1 MQRQTDRKM
10 HSLARQAKHRI
21 TSGYYTKEAAAERKA
36 YAVRRTLADKVVYD
50 KIVDIVRH
58 DGTVTD
64 VIASLIDSS
73 VFDNADEAAR
83 ERSVRTA
90 AATYRKVKREYES
103 RAAAGNVAL

>member
-64 VIASLIDSS
+64 VIARLIDSS
-73 VFDNADEAAR
+73 VFDNEAAR
-83 ERSVRTA
+83 ERYVLTA

>member
-36 YAVRRTLADKVVYD
+36 YAVRRTLAVYD

-64 VIASLIDSS
+64 VIARLIDSS

-83 ERSVRTA
+83 ERYVLTA

>member
-1 MQRQTDRKM
+1 METV
-10 HSLARQAKHRI
+10 LAIAI
-21 TSGYYTKEAAAERKA
+21 CVAAVCAAAALALSVKTI
-36 YAVRRTLADKVVYD
+36 AVRRTLADKVVYD

-64 VIASLIDSS
+64 VIARLIDSS

-83 ERSVRTA
+83 ERYVLTA